1 MPLLSPMKSESIPT
15 MQSILVL
22 SSDWSKIAWL
32 REALVSEA
40 VVLEASTDADQL
52 MAQISESDGNLLLV
66 DCTRSSGEIVNLA
79 EIAIAAFPRLQILGM
94 GSNTDRES
102 MVTAMRLKAQDFIQ
116 FEADARDLRE
126 IIRKHLDSKPQQQL
140 NRRTNKIVA
149 VISGHPGVGASTV
162 AVNLASN
169 LSAHLRGTKALIL
182 DIGNPA
188 GDCLAYMGM
197 TAKLTF
203 TGAVQNLAR
212 CDRRYLEN
220 GIPVHATVGVLP
232 LFSEPSDLEGL
243 RLAEAYQFLGMLNHQ
258 YQLIVVDLGSAEGGP
273 LSDYILQL
281 ADLVLVVAEQSLQS
295 ILAVQRLVPGLK
307 ALQDGD
313 GSIGM
318 IVNRYDPAV
327 GISPDY
333 LSKNFGLT
341 TWGVLPERRAA
352 LLNATN
358 TGQLVTV
365 AASRDPWV
373 KAFKRVVERVGLT
386 IWDQAMA
393 HGGATQGEGFWRRL
407 MDANPTWHAR

>member
-1 MPLLSPMKSESIPT
+1 MKSESIPA

-22 SSDWSKIAWL
+22 SSDWSKVAWL
-32 REALVSEA
+32 REALMSEV

-66 DCTRSSGEIVNLA
+66 DCTRASGEIVNLA

-126 IIRKHLDSKPQQQL
+126 IVRKHLDFKPQQQP

-162 AVNLASN
+162 ADNLALN
-169 LSAHLRGTKALIL
+169 LSAHLHGTKALIL
-182 DIGNPA
+182 DFGNPA
-188 GDCLAYMGM
+188 GDCLTYMGM
-197 TAKLTF
+197 TPKLTF
-203 TGAVQNLAR
+203 TEAVQNLAR

-220 GIPVHATVGVLP
+220 GIPAHGAVGVLP
-232 LFSEPSDLEGL
+232 LFNDPGELKGQ
-243 RLAEAYQFLGMLNHQ
+243 RLAEAYQFLGVLNHQ

-281 ADLVLVVAEQSLQS
+281 ADLVLVVAEQSIQS
-295 ILAVQRLVPGLK
+295 ILAVQRLVPKLRTLQGGDIGL
-307 ALQDGD
+307 
-313 GSIGM
+313 

-333 LSKNFGLT
+333 LSKNFDLT
-341 TWGVLPERRAA
+341 PWGVLPERRAA

-358 TGQLVTV
+358 TGQLVTES
-365 AASRDPWV
+365 ASRDPWV
-373 KAFKRVVERVGLT
+373 KAFKRVVERTGLT
-386 IWDQAMA
+386 IWDQAAA
-393 HGGATQGEGFWRRL
+393 HGGTTQGEGFWRRL